1 MFAMANP
8 QGHDEWPCKLLLQ
21 AIRCTYFRSFGFTP
35 TLLKITFYFLKNK
48 KKRMYEMLEAQFSWA
63 YVYS

>member
-48 KKRMYEMLEAQFSWA
+48 KRMYEMLEA
-63 YVYS
+63 